1 MACPHSLKGNPAACS
16 QCIGAP
22 VKRVTLTIS
31 GATIDGITARPI
43 VPPQTWKTK
52 YKRSAQRG
60 GRATA
65 RRTGRV

>member
-1 MACPHSLKGNPAACS
+1 VLKKHGRDCPDRCS
-16 QCIGAP
+16 QCAGITP
-22 VKRVTLTIS
+22 KRIALTES

-43 VPPQTWKTK
+43 VPPQTWQTK
-52 YKRSAQRG
+52 YKRHAQKG